1 VTNGRPASRAIAR
14 PFAFA
19 GLLLAAAC
27 VALPPATPLDAQSL
41 PIEIRSHSMPF
52 KIDDP
57 QARRIGRLIWRGG
70 VMMTANSAH
79 FGGWSDLY
87 VTPDGR
93 RLTSI
98 TDVGGWFTAA
108 MDYDKDGDL
117 AGLHDARIG
126 PLHGLD
132 GKPLATKEW
141 GDSEGMAHLPDGSW
155 LVSFERHH
163 RIWHYPALD
172 GVPVAI
178 DLPEDFRRQPANG
191 GVETLT
197 ALADG
202 RIVAISEEYSVRPGF
217 NVGWIGQP
225 DGKDRYRWS
234 RFSYATIADFNPTAM
249 VRLPDGSFAVLERA
263 FDFVHGVRVRVM
275 HSAADQLRPG
285 GEIHAEE
292 LARLASPYA
301 VDNLEGIS
309 AAKGAHGE
317 TLLWLISDDNFN
329 PLQRNLLLMFE
340 IAQ

>member
-1 VTNGRPASRAIAR
+1 VARKPASGAIAR
-14 PFAFA
+14 PFAFL
-19 GLLLAAAC
+19 GVLLAAAC

-41 PIEIRSHSMPF
+41 PLEIRSHSMPF
-52 KIDDP
+52 RIDDP
-57 QARRIGRLIWRGG
+57 QAQRIGRLIWRGG
-70 VMMTANSAH
+70 LMMTANSTH

-98 TDVGGWFTAA
+98 TDVGGWFTTT

-117 AGLHDARIG
+117 VGLHDARIG

-141 GDSEGMAHLPDGSW
+141 ADSEGMAHLPDGSW
-155 LVSFERHH
+155 LVSFEQHH

-172 GVPVAI
+172 GTPVAVN
-178 DLPEDFRRQPANG
+178 LPEDFRRQPTNG
-191 GVETLT
+191 GVEALT
-197 ALADG
+197 ALTDG
-202 RIVAISEEYSVRPGF
+202 RIIAISEEYSVRRGF

-225 DGKDRYRWS
+225 DGNGHYHWS
-234 RFSYATIADFNPTAM
+234 RFAYATIPDFDPTAI
-249 VRLPDGSFAVLERA
+249 VRLPNGSFALLERA

-275 HSAADQLRPG
+275 RFGADQLKPG

-301 VDNLEGIS
+301 VDNLEGLS
-309 AAKGAHGE
+309 AAKGPHGE
-317 TLLWLISDDNFN
+317 TLLWMISDDNFN